1 MEIRWKRLLTKALI
15 WLAAEIVLNTIGL
28 DTLADYS
35 EFVFEPNKI
44 ATQQSWLP
52 STPPIVFLSNFCS
65 DSVKSTIY
73 FLGINKIAIAF
84 PLILPNNPSLIN

>member
-35 EFVFEPNKI
+35 EFVFEPN
-44 ATQQSWLP
+44 
-52 STPPIVFLSNFCS
+52 
-65 DSVKSTIY
+65 
-73 FLGINKIAIAF
+73 GISHF
-84 PLILPNNPSLIN
+84 S